1 MLRPPAA
8 PDPRGD
14 VLTATD
20 LRRTYG
26 EVIALDGLSLTARP
40 GRLLGFLGPNGA
52 GKTTAMRAVF
62 GLVRLEGGQV
72 RWRDEPVTTET
83 RLRFGYMPEQR
94 GLYPRMAVGRQ
105 LRYLAELHGIDA
117 DAARTATDHWLTAL
131 GLGDRTDSKLTELSH
146 GNQQRV
152 QLAAALVHEPELLVL
167 DEPFN
172 GLDPIGVEDM
182 SQVLRERAA
191 DGATVVFSS
200 HQLELVEELCDD
212 VVIIA
217 AGRDRLSGTLEEAR
231 AAASYRRVEVRLA
244 GGAPIEPPADA
255 ELVDARDGVVRLR
268 VPVTTDARH
277 LVELLSTQGTIEHFT
292 FTAPRLTEVFRDV
305 VGASIHEFEAPDG
318 RATADRSATE
328 EVAP

>member
-1 MLRPPAA
+1 MLRPPA
-8 PDPRGD
+8 PDRRGD

-62 GLVRLEGGQV
+62 GLVRLEGGEV

-105 LRYLAELHGIDA
+105 LRYLAELHGVDA
-117 DAARTATDHWLTAL
+117 DTAGTATDRWLSAL
-131 GLGDRTDSKLTELSH
+131 GLGDRSESKLSELSH

-172 GLDPIGVEDM
+172 GLDPIGVQDM
-182 SQVLRERAA
+182 SEVLRERAA

-217 AGRDRLSGTLEEAR
+217 AGRDRLAGTLEEAR

-268 VPVTTDARH
+268 VPVTTDARR
-277 LVELLSTQGTIEHFT
+277 LVELLSTQGVIEHLT

-305 VGASIHEFEAPDG
+305 VGASIHELEAADG
-318 RATADRSATE
+318 AASGERAATE
-328 EVAP
+328 EVAS

>member
-1 MLRPPAA
+1 
-8 PDPRGD
+8 

-40 GRLLGFLGPNGA
+40 GRLVGFLGPNGA

-62 GLVRLEGGQV
+62 GLVRLEGGEV
-72 RWRDEPVTTET
+72 HWRGDPVTTET

-105 LRYLAELHGIDA
+105 LRYLAELHGVEA
-117 DAARTATDHWLTAL
+117 DVARAATDRWLTAL
-131 GLGDRTDSKLTELSH
+131 GLGDRIDSKLTELSH

-172 GLDPIGVEDM
+172 GLDPLGVEDM

-217 AGRDRLSGTLEEAR
+217 DGRDRLSGTLEEAR

-244 GGAPIEPPADA
+244 GGDPIEPPADA

-268 VPVTTDARH
+268 VPVTTDARQ
-277 LVELLSTQGTIEHFT
+277 LVELLSTQGTIEHLT

-305 VGASIHEFEAPDG
+305 VGASITELEAEQAAASSD
-318 RATADRSATE
+318 AAATE
-328 EVAP
+328 EVTP